1 MLKDIGALA
10 IERRIRWHQRSFH
23 EYPVKDG
30 RRARSLIDVEAEMK
44 PSWPPHKSWSISG
57 WCHIGI
63 TSPDTNRG
71 VRRFELRST
80 HMQGSAGLVR
90 ISRLKSTKAKLD
102 NQRLSRSVVARLG
115 RPPAQ
120 IDTTRLMV
128 QVLLTLLVVN
138 GLWLILRRG
147 FITVPYTIWQKLTR
161 SDLQKH
167 GS

>member
-1 MLKDIGALA
+1 
-10 IERRIRWHQRSFH
+10 
-23 EYPVKDG
+23 
-30 RRARSLIDVEAEMK
+30 
-44 PSWPPHKSWSISG
+44 
-57 WCHIGI
+57 
-63 TSPDTNRG
+63 
-71 VRRFELRST
+71 
-80 HMQGSAGLVR
+80 MQGSAGLVR

-147 FITVPYTIWQKLTR
+147 FITVPYTIW
-161 SDLQKH
+161 DLIVWP
-167 GS
+167 